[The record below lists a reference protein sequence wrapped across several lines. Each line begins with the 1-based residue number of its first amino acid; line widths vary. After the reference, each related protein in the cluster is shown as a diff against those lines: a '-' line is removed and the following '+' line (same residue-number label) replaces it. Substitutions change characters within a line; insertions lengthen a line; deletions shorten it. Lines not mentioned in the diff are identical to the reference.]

1 MIRKVTTRNYKS
13 LAEVEVELGRFTV
26 LIGPNGSGKSN
37 FVDVL
42 RFVRDAV
49 MWGVDAAVV
58 RRGGFS
64 RILHPRA
71 RTLDRKDRPLRI
83 EVHIEL
89 STGKPALYEL
99 ELDAEE
105 TGGYRLL
112 RERLR
117 ASADESE
124 DEFEVAEGRLVRV
137 PIMLRPLLEQ
147 VEFPPMSGLVLPT
160 LAWGWRAALEV
171 WQTLQGMRFF
181 HPTPLVIRTSLAMPV
196 FFVAPPPLWEYGE
209 NLSHVLWKLH
219 KNSPE
224 AFAKISE
231 ALEHLIPGFVGLHPQ
246 DEAVEIEREGVR
258 LNLWQESDGTLRL
271 VAIVTALY
279 EEPSARLLLAIEEP
293 ELTVHPEALAVLVDL
308 LLERSATG
316 QVIVT
321 THSPD
326 LLNRLPA
333 EVLRVV
339 EWERGE
345 TKIGPLEPDQRS
357 VIEEKYFKMGD
368 LLRLEGLRRELP
380 T

>member
-1 MIRKVTTRNYKS
+1 
-13 LAEVEVELGRFTV
+13 
-26 LIGPNGSGKSN
+26 
-37 FVDVL
+37 
-42 RFVRDAV
+42 
-49 MWGVDAAVV
+49 
-58 RRGGFS
+58 
-64 RILHPRA
+64 
-71 RTLDRKDRPLRI
+71 
-83 EVHIEL
+83 
-89 STGKPALYEL
+89 
-99 ELDAEE
+99 
-105 TGGYRLL
+105 
-112 RERLR
+112 
-117 ASADESE
+117 
-124 DEFEVAEGRLVRV
+124 
-137 PIMLRPLLEQ
+137 
-147 VEFPPMSGLVLPT
+147 
-160 LAWGWRAALEV
+160 
-171 WQTLQGMRFF
+171 
-181 HPTPLVIRTSLAMPV
+181 
-196 FFVAPPPLWEYGE
+196 
-209 NLSHVLWKLH
+209 VLWKLH

>member
-1 MIRKVTTRNYKS
+1 MIRKVAIRNYKS
-13 LAEVEVELGRFTV
+13 LADVEVELGRFTV

-37 FVDVL
+37 FVDAL

-49 MWGVDAAVV
+49 IWGIDAAVV

-71 RTLDRKDRPLRI
+71 GMLDGEDRRLRI
-83 EVHIEL
+83 EARIEL
-89 STGKPALYEL
+89 STGEPALYDL

-117 ASADESE
+117 TSE
-124 DEFEVAEGRLVRV
+124 GEFEVAEGRLVRV

-147 VEFPPMSGLVLPT
+147 VELPPMSGLVLPT
-160 LAWGWRAALEV
+160 LALGWRAALEV
-171 WQTLQGMRFF
+171 WQILQTMRFF

-196 FFVAPPPLWEYGE
+196 FFAAPPPLWEYGE
-209 NLSHVLWKLH
+209 NLSHVLWRLH
-219 KNSPE
+219 RDSPE

-231 ALEHLIPGFVGLHPQ
+231 ALGAMIPGFVALRPQ
-246 DEAVEIEREGVR
+246 GETMEIEREGIR
-258 LNLWQESDGTLRL
+258 LNLWQESDGILRL

-279 EEPSARLLLAIEEP
+279 EEPLARLLAIEEP
-293 ELTVHPEALAVLVDL
+293 ELTVHPETLGVLVDL
-308 LLERSATG
+308 LLERSASG

-339 EWERGE
+339 EWDRGE
-345 TKIGPLEPDQRS
+345 TKIGPLEREQRS